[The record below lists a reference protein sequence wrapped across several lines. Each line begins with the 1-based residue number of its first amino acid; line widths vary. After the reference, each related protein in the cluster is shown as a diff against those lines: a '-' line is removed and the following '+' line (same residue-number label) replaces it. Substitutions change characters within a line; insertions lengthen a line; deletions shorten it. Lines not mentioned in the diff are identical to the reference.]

1 MSQGTRRK
9 LICASGNGY
18 SGTPYI
24 IGLDI
29 DPINVEF
36 AKKWMPFY
44 REVYEYDAVKIPY
57 PEDIIKNIDIIICTE
72 MVEHT
77 TDKDKTL
84 EMIKYLS
91 TRAKHVIFMCP
102 YGNTLSNKNKVIDY
116 DNHNSIWYD
125 TDFKKLGF
133 NTKIIKKIYWSGI
146 EYMIVSFLLDL
157 INTIKPHNKS
167 ITKNILAW
175 KDNTI

>member
-9 LICASGNGY
+9 LIYRQNVSY

-29 DPINVEF
+29 DPINIEF
-36 AKKWMPFY
+36 AKTWMPFY
-44 REVYEYDAVKIPY
+44 REVYEYDATIIPY
-57 PEDIIKNIDIIICTE
+57 PEEIIKDIDIIICTE
-72 MVEHT
+72 VVEHI
-77 TDKDKTL
+77 TDKDKAL
-84 EMIKYLS
+84 KMIEYLS
-91 TRAKHVIFMCP
+91 DKAKLVIFMCP
-102 YGNTLSNKNKVIDY
+102 YGNTLSNKNKVVDY

-125 TDFKKLGF
+125 ADFKKLGF
-133 NTKIIKKIYWSGI
+133 NTKIIKKIYWAGL

-157 INTIKPHNKS
+157 INIIKPHNKS

-175 KDNTI
+175 KRN